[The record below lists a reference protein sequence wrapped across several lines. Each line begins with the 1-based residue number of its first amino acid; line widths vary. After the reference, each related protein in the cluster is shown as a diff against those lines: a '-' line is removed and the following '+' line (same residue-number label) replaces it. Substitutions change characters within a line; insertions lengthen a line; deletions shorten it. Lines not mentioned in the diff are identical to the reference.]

1 MGGKSRKTQRRHHRR
16 SGRTANVREVRQSF
30 LIVCEGEKTEPYY
43 FRSFDVINTVVE
55 VVGAGCDPY
64 CVVEKALENKK
75 KVEEPY
81 DQVWVVFDRD
91 TFPPE
96 RFNTALALAKHND
109 IQVAYSNEAFELWYV
124 LHFEYLHTGISRQDY
139 MKKLDQ
145 HLGNP
150 YAKNNKTLYDYLLRH
165 QQQGIRNAEKLL
177 QSYSPPRPEH
187 DNPSTTV
194 HLLVGQLNRFLRGQ

>member
-1 MGGKSRKTQRRHHRR
+1 MAKSRKTQRRHHRR
-16 SGRTANVREVRQSF
+16 SGRTVNVRDVRQSF

-43 FRSFDVINTVVE
+43 FQSFDVINTVVK

-75 KVEEPY
+75 HAEEPY

-96 RFNTALALAKHND
+96 RFNKALALAKNND

-139 MKKLDQ
+139 IKKLSQ
-145 HLGNP
+145 HLGNT
-150 YAKNNKTLYDYLLRH
+150 YTKNTKALYDYLLPQ

-177 QSYSPPRPEH
+177 QSYKPPCPEH

-194 HLLVGQLNRFLRGQ
+194 HLLVKQLNRFLRGQ